1 MDKKHEF
8 SEGDAVRI
16 NKGAF
21 ASYFGKVVGVDNKNQ
36 RLTVL
41 GRREAETGT
50 DLHTLNVAFSVVEK
64 LSLTQAAETIL
75 VVEDDE
81 SVRSLVKEVL
91 ADAGYQVLEAASGAA
106 ALSICARHENPIHL
120 LLTDVVMPEMSGR
133 ELSDL
138 LTRIRTGMKVLYMSG
153 YPDESIV
160 HHGVL
165 DEEKEF
171 IQKPFGSEI
180 LARKVREVLDS
191 SGKPPQPKK

>member
-16 NKGAF
+16 NRGAF
-21 ASYFGKVVGVDNKNQ
+21 ASFFGKVVGVDNKNQ

-41 GRREAETGT
+41 GRHEAETDT

-64 LSLTQAAETIL
+64 LSLAQGAETIL

-91 ADAGYQVLEAASGAA
+91 AGSGYQVLEAASGAA
-106 ALSICARHENPIHL
+106 ALSICARHESPIHL

-138 LTRIRTGMKVLYMSG
+138 LTRIRTGMKVLFMSG

-165 DEEKEF
+165 DEKKEF
-171 IQKPFGSEI
+171 IQKPFASDI

-191 SGKPPQPKK
+191 